1 MPINSPPNP
10 HRWPARGW
18 IAGWLADCFGNTC
31 SKLEWKIIEIISLI
45 GSRYIFVFR
54 WRFSGM
60 ERGGGGGGGGSCIM
74 LLMFVRLCMCVC
86 AGMLLLLHEIKQ
98 FEQGPGPTSRQIPV
112 DRRFVQ
118 HSIGAPESGDEEIV
132 IRSNYVI
139 FLSYLD
145 TNVLHQ
151 THAHTHP
158 CIPKD
163 TLLLLLLVVVI
174 SSFKVLFFAITH
186 LYCLVCGGTTDG
198 IILTFSLRAISR
210 K

>member
-1 MPINSPPNP
+1 MTGQGLDS
-10 HRWPARGW
+10 
-18 IAGWLADCFGNTC
+18 WLAGCFRNTC

-60 ERGGGGGGGGSCIM
+60 ERGGGGCGGGSCIM

-151 THAHTHP
+151 THAHTHTLAYLKTRCCCCCWWWWSAALKFFFSRSP
-158 CIPKD
+158 ICIVLCVEGRRTALFWRFHYGQFRENKY
-163 TLLLLLLVVVI
+163 LLYTEGL
-174 SSFKVLFFAITH
+174 K
-186 LYCLVCGGTTDG
+186 
-198 IILTFSLRAISR
+198 R
-210 K
+210 